1 MPLLDKYSGRGISDC
16 HPRPEV
22 PTGVKRC
29 RDRALALKCVPSL
42 RASRLRVGAVGEGLP
57 SLPPA
62 GKQNQIRLMCGGRED
77 AVAWELLGVSAP
89 VRVRVSPPRH
99 ETHKMHQPTSIG
111 LNTGCL

>member
-42 RASRLRVGAVGEGLP
+42 RASRVRVGAVGERDCHP
-57 SLPPA
+57 SPQRA
-62 GKQNQIRLMCGGRED
+62 NKTRYD
-77 AVAWELLGVSAP
+77 
-89 VRVRVSPPRH
+89 
-99 ETHKMHQPTSIG
+99 
-111 LNTGCL
+111 